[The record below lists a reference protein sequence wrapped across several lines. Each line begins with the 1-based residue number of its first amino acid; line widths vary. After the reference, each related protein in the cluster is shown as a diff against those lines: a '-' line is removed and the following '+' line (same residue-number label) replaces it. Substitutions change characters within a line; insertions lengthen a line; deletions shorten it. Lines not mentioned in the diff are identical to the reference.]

1 MNCIILGDKYSKGM
15 KSKGCSALIGLTKN
29 KTIFKKQC
37 ESLKSI
43 DEDINIAYVY
53 GFDEKNF
60 IKHVQTNLDFKI
72 STIYNKDYEIFNYGY
87 SLLLAEKFLNG
98 FTIIMDGY
106 YIPSKKIILEIK
118 KKISSKIFISTKNKL
133 IKSSSVG
140 CVVNQDSV
148 VSNIGYGLNNSIEDI
163 FLLSPS
169 SSSTIKNIVSSS
181 NIRNFFIFE
190 IINKAIE
197 TKEIFRPFYLK

>member
-15 KSKGCSALIGLTKN
+15 KSKGCPALINLTKSKN
-29 KTIFKKQC
+29 TLRKQY

-43 DEDINIAYVY
+43 DRDINIAYVY

-60 IKHVQTNLDFKI
+60 VKHIQTNLNLNI
-72 STIYNKDYEIFNYGY
+72 HTIYNKNYETFNYGY
-87 SLLLAEKFLNG
+87 SLLLAEKFLSG

-106 YIPSKKIILEIK
+106 YIPSRKIISEIK
-118 KKISSKIFISTKNKL
+118 KKISSKVFISAKDKL
-133 IKSSSVG
+133 IKSSSIG
-140 CVVNQDSV
+140 CIVNKDSV

-169 SSSTIKNIVSSS
+169 SSSTIKHIVSSS

-190 IINKAIE
+190 IINKAID